1 MTHTIDLSKHM
12 FKNADTE
19 TKIAEK
25 SQENFVVGNRIY
37 ILGPFDRS
45 ISSEVIPAVIELID
59 QLKSEKDPSF
69 EVYINSYGGYAA
81 ELFGLIAVL
90 DIAKANGI
98 EVITYNL
105 GVAMS
110 CGSLLAVTGDYRY
123 MHKYATNLPHLGQMG
138 MTLST
143 VEQLERNAKRVAEHF
158 AKIYTIYAAHTK
170 LNKKQLDKV
179 LKDDDYFMSAD
190 ECLKC
195 GFCDEII

>member
-1 MTHTIDLSKHM
+1 MTADVQKQL
-12 FKNADTE
+12 FKNADCDTE
-19 TKIAEK
+19 VVKK

-45 ISSEVIPAVIELID
+45 ISSEVIPVIVELID
-59 QLKSEKDPSF
+59 QIKSEKDPAF
-69 EVYINSYGGYAA
+69 EIYINSYGGYAA

-90 DIAKANGI
+90 DIAKAAGI
-98 EVITYNL
+98 KIITYNL

-110 CGSLLAVTGDYRY
+110 CGSLLAVIGDYRY

-158 AKIYTIYAAHTK
+158 GKIYSIYAAHTK

-190 ECLKC
+190 ECLKY